1 MLPQVSPDLSHFE
14 HIVPCGIADAPV
26 TSVARLQQS
35 LVDDARMATMDE
47 VQALLLQHMSRV
59 LDVELVAADPEDAL
73 PEVAALSSCAEEP
86 MPLRR
91 TA

>member
-1 MLPQVSPDLSHFE
+1 MSPDLSHFE

-35 LVDDARMATMDE
+35 LTNDARTSTMDE

-59 LDVELVAADPEDAL
+59 LDVELVDADSEGAL
-73 PEVAALSSCAEEP
+73 PEVAALSCAEEP
-86 MPLRR
+86 TPLLR
-91 TA
+91 TS